1 MSDKITQKKRTQSVK
16 GEDVIERLR
25 SVLDQSKLSG
35 RQFAEKIGLKAESAT
50 RLFNGVTGLTKPLAF
65 AIELHFGVRSEWL
78 LTGEGLRASDY
89 RTLLDA
95 SEQALLECIDPLKQG
110 KMRLGE
116 FILDKLD
123 NEVEMQ
129 SIDYRRSLRK
139 VSSRGKNMEAEW
151 SKYEK
156 LRNRKEKLHSELW
169 EVLNKLR
176 EGDLKQ
182 VIVDPLLLAI
192 HFEERWEEVSERSA
206 DYKQMQSFGLQHDF
220 DDAYK
225 TVKKITGKMKG
236 LFRLTDEQRKT
247 IE

>member
-95 SEQALLECIDPLKQG
+95 SEQALLECKEVN
-110 KMRLGE
+110 M
-116 FILDKLD
+116 D
-123 NEVEMQ
+123 NWTNLMDIGVELEMYKK
-129 SIDYRRSLRK
+129 D
-139 VSSRGKNMEAEW
+139 GDFNN
-151 SKYEK
+151 YEK
-156 LRNRKEKLHSELW
+156 VIANLLNHIAIELNQLNEIINERKEH
-169 EVLNKLR
+169 N
-176 EGDLKQ
+176 
-182 VIVDPLLLAI
+182 AI
-192 HFEERWEEVSERSA
+192 
-206 DYKQMQSFGLQHDF
+206 
-220 DDAYK
+220 
-225 TVKKITGKMKG
+225 T
-236 LFRLTDEQRKT
+236 
-247 IE
+247 

>member
-25 SVLDQSKLSG
+25 SVLEQSKLSG

-78 LTGEGLRASDY
+78 LTGEGLREPDY

-95 SEQALLECIDPLKQG
+95 SEQALLECIEPSKLG

-116 FILDKLD
+116 FILEKLD
-123 NEVEMQ
+123 YE
-129 SIDYRRSLRK
+129 IDRESVDYGRWLSRI
-139 VSSRGKNMEAEW
+139 SSSGKNMKAEW

-156 LRNRKEKLHSELW
+156 LRNRKEKL
-169 EVLNKLR
+169 
-176 EGDLKQ
+176 D
-182 VIVDPLLLAI
+182 
-192 HFEERWEEVSERSA
+192 
-206 DYKQMQSFGLQHDF
+206 
-220 DDAYK
+220 
-225 TVKKITGKMKG
+225 T
-236 LFRLTDEQRKT
+236 
-247 IE
+247 